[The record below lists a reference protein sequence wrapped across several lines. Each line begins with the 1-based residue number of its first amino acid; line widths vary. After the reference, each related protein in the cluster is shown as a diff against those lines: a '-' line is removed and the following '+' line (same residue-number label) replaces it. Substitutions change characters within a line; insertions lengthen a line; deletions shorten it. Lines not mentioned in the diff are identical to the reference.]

1 MSHVFAPSAVRR
13 VSMQRSNDISTGSK
27 GTGMM
32 ELEDRIAE
40 PETIDAG
47 LRCLT
52 APNPSP
58 MTGPGTNTF
67 IVGHGPYL
75 IVDPGVDDES
85 HLQALIAACGG
96 DVSAICL
103 THRHPDH
110 VGGATWLSER
120 TGAPVCAWPKPELA
134 HHDRPVHV
142 DHNLVDNEM
151 LTVGEMSVIVR
162 HTPGHAADHVAF
174 ELPALG
180 ILLAGDALMNDAT
193 VVILPPDGDMGVYFA
208 TLARLERM
216 NLKRIAPA
224 HGNILEHPQQTIAE
238 VVAHR
243 RRREAQVVAALM
255 TDELR
260 SAEAIADMLYPQ
272 LHDRLRTMAALQVQA
287 HLLHLAEQGRAVD
300 EGRGWRR
307 VD

>member
-1 MSHVFAPSAVRR
+1 M
-13 VSMQRSNDISTGSK
+13 I
-27 GTGMM
+27 

-40 PETIDAG
+40 PEMIGAG
-47 LRCLT
+47 LRRLT

-85 HLQALIAACGG
+85 HLQALIDACGG
-96 DVSAICL
+96 DIAAICL

-110 VGGATWLSER
+110 VGGAAWLAER
-120 TGAPVCAWPKPELA
+120 TGAPVCAWPKAELA
-134 HHDRPVHV
+134 HYDRPVHV
-142 DHNLVDNEM
+142 DRPLIDNEI
-151 LTVGEMSVIVR
+151 LTVGEMPVIVR

-174 ELPALG
+174 ELPAAG
-180 ILLAGDALMNDAT
+180 ILLAGDALMSDAT
-193 VVILPPDGDMGVYFA
+193 VVILPPDGHMGAYFD
-208 TLARLERM
+208 TLARLEQ
-216 NLKRIAPA
+216 LPIERIAPA
-224 HGNILEHPQQTIAE
+224 HGHILEQPQQTIAD
-238 VVAHR
+238 VLAHR

-255 TDELR
+255 PDELR
-260 SAEAIADMLYPQ
+260 SAEAIADRLYPQ

-287 HLLHLAEQGRAVD
+287 HLLHLAERGRAID

-307 VD
+307 TE